1 LVAQAVIDHSEALEA
16 DLFEHFGIDLGGF
29 WTRKLS
35 LRRLLVLIRRLLR
48 MHGRSAL
55 SEALIGEQAAW
66 SNIEY
71 ILADLRDSIEVGNY
85 LFLSAHKSEGYRMPD
100 FQPYP
105 RPGLDLS
112 QRFEEPEPEWATAQ
126 DLMNFFSQ
134 VNRG

>member
-1 LVAQAVIDHSEALEA
+1 
-16 DLFEHFGIDLGGF
+16 
-29 WTRKLS
+29 
-35 LRRLLVLIRRLLR
+35 
-48 MHGRSAL
+48 MNGRSAL